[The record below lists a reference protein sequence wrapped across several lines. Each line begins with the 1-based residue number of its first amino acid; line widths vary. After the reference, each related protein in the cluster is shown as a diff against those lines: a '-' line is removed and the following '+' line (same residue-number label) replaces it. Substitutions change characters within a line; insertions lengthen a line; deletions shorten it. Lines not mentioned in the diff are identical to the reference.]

1 MKKQASES
9 GIWLK
14 NQVKPYKKSIILL
27 GATSV
32 LASLLSVAFAYLT
45 RFILNGE
52 VRQIVVIAAAL
63 VAVLLARIA
72 VRSVNGYLT
81 EKYRTEMSVKLT
93 NSAFKRTLSGKCA
106 QISDYHS
113 GELLNR
119 ITADCREIASDTMSI
134 APVTAG
140 LITQFVGCLAALI
153 STDPLFTAVL
163 VVGGGLIFALSALF
177 KSRLK
182 SSQKAIMSADGIT
195 KSFIQESLVSS
206 PTLKAYGV
214 ENRTTEKSGELLG
227 DYAKKRVSRAKL
239 VSVVNVLYSLVSN
252 LGLLFAI
259 VWCALRVDQLS
270 GGYGSVL
277 SIVLLMEQLQ
287 RPLTS
292 FASVM
297 PVVYA
302 RAASAER
309 VYEIVNFSEEVVGK
323 PTVDYADLQS
333 IKFESVD
340 FSYGKEKVVSGFNAD
355 IRAGKF
361 TCIVG
366 QSGVG
371 KSTLYKLLLSLYTP
385 LSGKISLV
393 CKDGKE
399 VEVNP
404 SERAL
409 FAFVPQG
416 NFLFS
421 GSIRENLTFFAKDGK
436 NTSEEKIAAALKVAC
451 AEFVYE
457 AGGLD
462 VVLKERG
469 GGLSE
474 GQLQRLAVARAVLSE
489 RPILLL
495 DEATSALDEKT
506 EAEMVKNLKNL
517 DGRTCVMISHRP
529 STITLADEKIFVER
543 G

>member
-1 MKKQASES
+1 MKKQVSES
-9 GIWLK
+9 GLWLK
-14 NQVKPYKKSIILL
+14 KQIKPYNKSIVML

-45 RFILNGE
+45 RFVLNGE
-52 VRQIVVIAAAL
+52 TRQIVVIAAAL

-72 VRSVNGYLT
+72 VRAVNGYLT
-81 EKYRTEMSVKLT
+81 EKYRTDMSVKLT
-93 NSAFKRTLSGKCA
+93 NSAFKCALSGKSA
-106 QISDYHS
+106 QVSEYHS

-119 ITADCREIASDTMSI
+119 ITADCREIAADTMSI

-140 LITQFVGCLAALI
+140 LITQFVGCLAALVT
-153 STDPLFTAVL
+153 TDPLFTAVL

-182 SSQKAIMSADGIT
+182 SSQKAIMAADGKS

-206 PTLKAYGV
+206 PTIKAYGV

-259 VWCALRVDQLS
+259 VWCAFRVDKLS

-309 VYEIVNFSEEVVGK
+309 VYEIVNFSEEFVGK
-323 PTVDYADLQS
+323 SSVDYADLQS
-333 IKFESVD
+333 VKFENVD
-340 FSYGKEKVVSGFNAD
+340 FSYGKEKILSGFNAD
-355 IRAGKF
+355 IKVGKF
-361 TCIVG
+361 TCIAG

-385 LSGKISLV
+385 GYGRICLV
-393 CKDGKE
+393 DKDGKE
-399 VEVNP
+399 VEVTP

-409 FAFVPQG
+409 FAYVPQG

-436 NTSEEKIAAALKVAC
+436 NTDEEKIAEALKVAC

-457 AGGLD
+457 TGGLD
-462 VVLKERG
+462 AVLKERG

-474 GQLQRLAVARAVLSE
+474 GQLQRLAVARAVLSD

-506 EAEMVKNLKNL
+506 EAEMVGNLKNL
-517 DGRTCVMISHRP
+517 DGKTCIMISHRP
-529 STITLADEKIFVER
+529 STTSLADDKIYLVR